1 MPISTPDEEV
11 DDEVVDKG
19 DVPPD
24 PKSSVAEDVI
34 RRRGSYG
41 RFAQR
46 WFSRSGW
53 TVDQRRT
60 MGMSNSPT
68 STPPLAPSASQ
79 TPVVSLASLQEA
91 DESLSPASTLLPKL
105 LRTVQILFGSSR
117 SFYFSY
123 DLDITRSPSD
133 SASMASPN
141 GSLYEQVKKT
151 FFWNRHILQP
161 FIDAGQDA
169 LTLPLMQGFVGQ
181 RTFVADSQPPQVDDP
196 GTESMELKDL
206 SPPPSAP
213 GSPPPGTARHS
224 LELRPTEKS
233 YLITLISRR
242 STKRAGL
249 RYLRRGID
257 EGGYTANFVETEQV
271 LSSPAWDTSSPVYS
285 FTQIRGSIPLF
296 FTQTAYALKP
306 VPVLQH
312 SEDANYNAAKQH
324 FERLSAS
331 YGTVQIVNLVEKR
344 GVEGPIG
351 TQYQNTMARIN
362 EGLDDKAK
370 IPFEWF
376 DFHHACR
383 GMKFE
388 NVSHLLS
395 TLKDQLETLGST
407 KKNNGQLV
415 RKQQGVLRTN
425 CMDCLDR
432 TNVCQSSFAKHLLD
446 LQLKEE
452 GIDMSAQIDQETAW
466 FNTLWADN
474 GDAVSKQYA
483 STSAMKGDYTRT
495 RKRDYRGALNDLGIS
510 LTRLYTG
517 MVNDYFSQ
525 AAIDFLLGNVSAK
538 VFEEFEMDMMT
549 KDPAVSVERMR
560 ERAVELCQKRVVADV
575 NEEFHGGW
583 VLISPNTANVLKSWP
598 MEETVLLLTDA
609 ALYLCRF
616 DWDLDKVSSFE
627 RVTLASITNI
637 KIGTYITSTIS
648 QAHMNEARNVGFV
661 VSYQP
666 GKSDVRRR
674 NTRTLS
680 TKDAPKFTATGEP
693 LPAPTGFAGL
703 FSGANASKEPAIR
716 KLAFKA
722 PYADSSMPA
731 SGAGPRQTEMQIID
745 TICSE
750 IERLAFERQ
759 QVKEG
764 GERKKLVEKGDIIS
778 LDTARRSTGL
788 LEQLGHSL
796 KKLVWA

>member
-1 MPISTPDEEV
+1 MSRLTYLVTITRREQVAQVFGLPIYVVTQVAVTPCSSQRDAEESVAKTARLLRTESSNSVNNDEDSSSDEEGEMPISTPDEEV

-151 FFWNRHILQP
+151 FFWNRHIIQP

-517 MVNDYFSQ
+517 
-525 AAIDFLLGNVSAK
+525 
-538 VFEEFEMDMMT
+538 
-549 KDPAVSVERMR
+549 
-560 ERAVELCQKRVVADV
+560 
-575 NEEFHGGW
+575 
-583 VLISPNTANVLKSWP
+583 
-598 MEETVLLLTDA
+598 
-609 ALYLCRF
+609 
-616 DWDLDKVSSFE
+616 
-627 RVTLASITNI
+627 
-637 KIGTYITSTIS
+637 
-648 QAHMNEARNVGFV
+648 
-661 VSYQP
+661 
-666 GKSDVRRR
+666 
-674 NTRTLS
+674 
-680 TKDAPKFTATGEP
+680 
-693 LPAPTGFAGL
+693 
-703 FSGANASKEPAIR
+703 
-716 KLAFKA
+716 
-722 PYADSSMPA
+722 
-731 SGAGPRQTEMQIID
+731 
-745 TICSE
+745 
-750 IERLAFERQ
+750 
-759 QVKEG
+759 
-764 GERKKLVEKGDIIS
+764 
-778 LDTARRSTGL
+778 
-788 LEQLGHSL
+788 
-796 KKLVWA
+796 